1 MNEETK
7 IEWMNEEDIVN
18 NLSWEEEREY
28 NEFLDLIDT
37 LNSYGVEYEVI

>member
-7 IEWMNEEDIVN
+7 IECWNEEDTVN

-37 LNSYGVEYEVI
+37 LNNYGVEYEVI